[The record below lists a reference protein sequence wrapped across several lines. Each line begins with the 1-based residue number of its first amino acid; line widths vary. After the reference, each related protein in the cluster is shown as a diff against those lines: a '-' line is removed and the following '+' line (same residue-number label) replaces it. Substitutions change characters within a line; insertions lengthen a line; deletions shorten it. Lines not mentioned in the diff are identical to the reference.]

1 MVSTTRIAIRQADLA
16 DLAAVQQI
24 SAEAYIAYMAVIGVV
39 PKPATE
45 DYRPRITRG
54 EVWVLEIGQNPV
66 GLIILQ
72 QEPDYLLVY
81 SIAVRP
87 AQQGRGHA
95 RKLLQFAELR
105 AAARGIGELRL
116 HTNTRMQRNIA
127 LYRHCGF
134 TEIGTRPHPS
144 RAGEAL
150 VDMVKQVPIPRA
162 SLGGAG

>member
-1 MVSTTRIAIRQADLA
+1 MILCIRQANST

-24 SAEAYIAYMAVIGVV
+24 SAEAYIAAYMAVIGVV

-45 DYRPRITRG
+45 DYRPRIARG
-54 EVWVLEIGQNPV
+54 EVWLLEVEQNPV
-66 GLIILQ
+66 GLIVLKQ
-72 QEPDYLLVY
+72 GPDYLLVY

-87 AQQGRGHA
+87 AEQGRGHA
-95 RKLLQFAELR
+95 RRLLQFAEQQ

-116 HTNTRMQRNIA
+116 YTNTRMQRNIVV
-127 LYRHCGF
+127 YRHCGF

-150 VDMVKQVPIPRA
+150 VDMVKRVPIPRA
-162 SLGGAG
+162 SL